1 MEYKAIDTT
10 PDRQRNQTMAVAH
23 FIMQAIGKH
32 IPDDGSSRKY
42 AMYDLVEAL
51 DKAGVD
57 IITAEHRANA
67 GLLPR
72 GPKGWTNHE
81 LQVLEAKRM
90 EALLSPMP
98 PFIVTTPRS

>member
-1 MEYKAIDTT
+1 MDYKGTDFT

-42 AMYDLVEAL
+42 AMYDLIEAL

-57 IITAEHRANA
+57 IITAEHRTAA
-67 GLLPR
+67 GLPPR
-72 GPKGWTNHE
+72 GPKGWTDHE
-81 LQVLEAKRM
+81 LRILEAKRM
-90 EALLSPMP
+90 ELLLSPMP
-98 PFIVTTPRS
+98 PLILSAGQG